1 MSNPTWQTE
10 RLGLLRPDQ
19 DLRPRL
25 RRTSPPSVG
34 DMANWAKIDAFYQE
48 AAPDAGFT
56 DVETL
61 SVCTASARRAPTTT
75 SLYDVERRERPFGYV
90 RGPHLRQIASRHN
103 AIV

>member
-10 RLGLLRPDQ
+10 RLGRLRPDQ

-34 DMANWAKIDAFYQE
+34 DMANWAKIDAFYQQ

-61 SVCTASARRAPTTT
+61 IGLHSF
-75 SLYDVERRERPFGYV
+75 REKSTNNEVP
-90 RGPHLRQIASRHN
+90 L
-103 AIV
+103 